1 MTARTALLVVSFD
14 SQLKWANSLR
24 IALEAVGF
32 ECRFIVPSDLRF
44 SISAEQLADFG
55 GSGGSGGASQD
66 SAVRIEYL
74 SWQELLAES
83 LTVDVVAL
91 VIQGSFVSRFC
102 HQLHDLVEQTG
113 ATAPVTIAGWVG
125 VIIHEITAGF
135 LDRFAVDLVAVNS
148 RSDLRTFGHVCAGL
162 DLPTDNLLLSG
173 LPLLS
178 EYRPAP
184 AGGPIR
190 TVLYADQPT
199 MPSALKDRLFV
210 YKQLIAYAERH
221 PDRTVVLKPR
231 HRPEEG
237 TIHRMKHHPEVVL
250 DGIPQPPNFVIDY
263 TPISER
269 LADLDLM
276 LALSS
281 TAALEAVGAGV
292 RTAFIADLGVREPLG
307 NHIFVDSGL
316 LRTFQQLTEDDIG
329 TPDPAWVD
337 DYFVK
342 HAEDAA
348 HPDDL
353 AAHLI
358 PAQKLAA
365 RVVELLQPG
374 TVRPSQAAQES
385 AYFQSQHR
393 LLEYREVIQLP
404 GTTGSTRWF
413 RPGKITY
420 RRVRR
425 GLARRVPAPVRALV
439 RGVAPRPARSGSML
453 AGSAGGWMA
462 PLKKPKKAPYDD
474 HRLHHELATSP
485 LFTAATTD
493 LLRAADKAGAS
504 DVTTRTIEL
513 ESLQVRLT
521 LREAESI
528 HAHGVVRL
536 TAEKIKASDA
546 PPPPGVAFVTV
557 VNDKYAPGLEALVLS
572 LIRQYPD
579 FAADV
584 VVFHDESLSPF
595 SIGRLNSLY
604 SHFRFLPRDTATYDV
619 GQIGDS
625 VNHRRV
631 GLLGYLSLEA
641 FTLDEYHRVIVI
653 DADTIVVNDIS
664 RLWTGDRIQVVAD
677 HGVLPFGLTAGSL
690 RRPVINSGMISL
702 PASEL
707 GSKAHAHALSVLP
720 KVLELVDPLLDNFA
734 DQKFWNLFL
743 ADRDVEFL
751 PVNYNTNKNLIDRY
765 QPDLLADVA
774 LLHMTGPK
782 PWYEYCDQD
791 LVTDDDRERL
801 RKVKAA
807 SKQTFALWNHTHL
820 SALTSVRRK
829 QFDADCGPDLEALR
843 GSAARPAVL
852 IGNGP
857 SLQRT
862 DLSVF
867 ADYQKL
873 TFNWF
878 VHHEDFDKI
887 APDHLVLAS
896 HMFFGGWHTSRP
908 TWPEGFLAALT
919 QHQHRPRIWTSYYFK
934 ALIEQTPE
942 LADYQVSYFLFEKP
956 LKAPLSRRGTVGM
969 DLTAPLVDAST
980 GVLTA
985 GVPIAVH
992 LGAQTLVLVGC
1003 DANYSSTA
1011 GSYFYADGKHT
1022 SRTTEATQLVGTWG
1036 AVGSGQYG
1044 YLRTAQD
1051 LAAEGRRLL
1060 DATVDGSLTVLDKVA
1075 LVDVPDLVVGWDS
1088 DSVADAGTSDAEAD
1102 ADRLMEDVVER
1113 EVVRSHG
1120 D

>member
-24 IALEAVGF
+24 LALEAVGF
-32 ECRFIVPSDLRF
+32 ECRFAVPNDLRF
-44 SISAEQLADFG
+44 AISAEQLADFG
-55 GSGGSGGASQD
+55 GPDGL
-66 SAVRIEYL
+66 RIEYL
-74 SWQELLAES
+74 PWSDLLAKS
-83 LTVDVVAL
+83 LKFDVVAL

-102 HQLHDLVEQTG
+102 HQLHDLVERTG
-113 ATAPVTIAGWVG
+113 AKAPVTVAGWVG

-148 RSDLRTFGHVCAGL
+148 RSDLRTFGHVSTGL

-184 AGGPIR
+184 TDGPIR

-199 MPSALKDRLFV
+199 MPATLKDRLFV
-210 YKQLIAYAERH
+210 YQQLIAYAERH

-231 HRPEEG
+231 HRVEEG
-237 TIHRMKHHPEVVL
+237 TIHRMKYHPEVVL
-250 DGIPQPPNFVIDY
+250 EGTVRPPNFVIEY

-292 RTAFIADLGVREPLG
+292 RTAFIADLGVREHLG

-316 LRTFQQLTEDDIG
+316 LRTFQQLIEDDIG
-329 TPDPAWVD
+329 TPDRAWVD
-337 DYFVK
+337 DYFIK

-348 HPDDL
+348 HPEDL
-353 AAHLI
+353 AAHLS

-365 RVVELLQPG
+365 RLVELLQPG
-374 TVRPSQAAQES
+374 AVRPSQAAQAS

-393 LLEYREVIQLP
+393 LAEYRELTPVAGPHERRPWFGP
-404 GTTGSTRWF
+404 GR
-413 RPGKITY
+413 ITY
-420 RRVRR
+420 RRLRR
-425 GLARRVPAPVRALV
+425 GLGRRVPAPVRALI
-439 RGVAPRPARSGSML
+439 RGPVPPPKPVVKASPPKPAPVARPRPVA
-453 AGSAGGWMA
+453 A
-462 PLKKPKKAPYDD
+462 LKKPKKPPYED

-485 LFTAATTD
+485 LFTAEGTD
-493 LLRAADKAGAS
+493 LLRAADEAGANEQS
-504 DVTTRTIEL
+504 TRTIEL
-513 ESLQVRLT
+513 QSLPVKLN

-536 TAEKIKASDA
+536 TAEKIRSSNA

-572 LIRQYPD
+572 LVRQYPD

-584 VVFHDESLSPF
+584 VVFHDESLSAF

-604 SHFRFLPRDTATYDV
+604 PHFRFLLRSPATYDV

-653 DADTIVVNDIS
+653 DADTIVVNDIR
-664 RLWTGDRIQVVAD
+664 RLWSGDRIQVVVD
-677 HGVLPFGLTAGSL
+677 HGVLPFGLVAGSL
-690 RRPVINSGMISL
+690 GRPVINSGMISL

-707 GSKAHAHALSVLP
+707 GPQAHARALSVLP
-720 KVLELVDPLLDNFA
+720 AVLDLVDPLLDSFA
-734 DQKFWNLFL
+734 DQKFWNLYL
-743 ADRDVEFL
+743 STVADRDIEFL

-782 PWYEYCDQD
+782 PWYDYSDQD
-791 LVTDDDRERL
+791 LITDDDRDRL

-807 SKQTFALWNHTHL
+807 SKQTFALWNHLHL
-820 SALTSVRRK
+820 SALTSARRR
-829 QFDADCGPDLEALR
+829 QFDADCGPDLAALR
-843 GSAARPAVL
+843 GSQARPAVL

-867 ADYQKL
+867 AGYQKL

-878 VHHEDFDKI
+878 VHHEDFDQI

-908 TWPEGFLAALT
+908 SWPEGFLAALT
-919 QHQHRPRIWTSYYFK
+919 QHRHRPRIWTSYYFK

-942 LADYQVSYFLFEKP
+942 LADYPVSYFLFEKP
-956 LKAPLSRRGTVGM
+956 LKAPLSRRGTVGL

-1011 GSYFYADGKHT
+1011 GSYFYPDGKHT
-1022 SRTTEATQLVGTWG
+1022 SRTTEASQLVGTWG

-1044 YLRTAQD
+1044 YLRTAQE
-1051 LAAEGRRLL
+1051 LAADRRRLL
-1060 DATVDGSLTVLDKVA
+1060 DATVDGSLTVLEKIA
-1075 LVDVPDLVVGWDS
+1075 LEDVSALAAERTIDLR
-1088 DSVADAGTSDAEAD
+1088 SV
-1102 ADRLMEDVVER
+1102 EDVVER

>member
-24 IALEAVGF
+24 IALEAAGVQ
-32 ECRFIVPSDLRF
+32 CRFVVPSDLRF

-55 GSGGSGGASQD
+55 GTD
-66 SAVRIEYL
+66 DLPIEYL
-74 SWQELLAES
+74 PWTDLLQEA

-102 HQLHDLVEQTG
+102 HQLHDLVAQTG
-113 ATAPVTIAGWVG
+113 AKPPVTIAGWVG

-148 RSDLRTFGHVCAGL
+148 RSDLRTFGQVCSGL
-162 DLPTDNLLLSG
+162 GLPTDGLLLSG

-178 EYRPAP
+178 DYRPAP
-184 AGGPIR
+184 VGGPIR

-199 MPSALKDRLFV
+199 MPSSHRDRLFI
-210 YKQLIAYAERH
+210 YQQLIAYAEQH

-231 HRPEEG
+231 HRIEEG

-250 DGIPQPPNFVIDY
+250 EGVVRPPNFVIDY

-269 LADLDLM
+269 LNDLDLM
-276 LALSS
+276 LVLSS
-281 TAALEAVGAGV
+281 TAGLEAVGAGV

-316 LRTFQQLTEDDIG
+316 LRTFQQLSDDDIG

-348 HPDDL
+348 HPEDL
-353 AAHLI
+353 VAHLT
-358 PAQKLAA
+358 PAQKLAE
-365 RVVELLQPG
+365 RVLELLEPG
-374 TVRPSQAAQES
+374 AVRPSKAAQES

-393 LLEYREVIQLP
+393 LLDYREATP
-404 GTTGSTRWF
+404 TAGAATNPARF
-413 RPGKITY
+413 KPNKITV
-420 RRVRR
+420 RRLRR
-425 GLARRVPAPVRALV
+425 GLARRVPAPVKALV
-439 RGVAPRPARSGSML
+439 RSVATRPGVASSPFFGAAARSL
-453 AGSAGGWMA
+453 A
-462 PLKKPKKAPYDD
+462 KPTKPAYED
-474 HRLHHELATSP
+474 HRLHHELATNP
-485 LFTAATTD
+485 LFTARTTD
-493 LLRAADKAGAS
+493 LLRARDQANAS
-504 DVTTRTIEL
+504 ELTDRTIEV
-513 ESLQVRLT
+513 ESLPVRLT

-528 HAHGVVRL
+528 HAHGVVRIS
-536 TAEKIKASDA
+536 AEKIKSSNEA
-546 PPPPGVAFVTV
+546 PPPGVAFVTV
-557 VNDKYAPGLEALVLS
+557 INDKYAPGLEALVLS
-572 LIRQYPD
+572 LIRQYPE
-579 FAADV
+579 FASDIV
-584 VVFHDESLSPF
+584 VYHDESLSDF
-595 SIGRLNSLY
+595 SMGRLRELY
-604 SHFRFLPRDTATYDV
+604 SHFRFEARDTETYDV
-619 GQIGDS
+619 GQIGQS
-625 VNHRRV
+625 VNHKRV

-641 FTLDEYHRVIVI
+641 FTLNEYHRVIVI
-653 DADTIVVNDIS
+653 DADTIVLNDIR
-664 RLWTGDRIQVVAD
+664 RLWTGDGIMVVAD
-677 HGVLPFGLTAGSL
+677 HGVLPFGLIAGSL
-690 RRPVINSGMISL
+690 GRPVINSGMISL

-707 GSKAHAHALSVLP
+707 GPEQHANALKVLP
-720 KVLELVDPLLDNFA
+720 TVLNLVDPLLDHFA
-734 DQKFWNLFL
+734 DQKFWNLYL

-751 PVNYNTNKNLIDRY
+751 PINYNTNKNLIDRY

-782 PWYEYCDQD
+782 PWYDYSDRD
-791 LVTDDDRERL
+791 LISDDDRERL
-801 RKVKAA
+801 SKVKAA

-820 SALTSVRRK
+820 SALTSARRRL
-829 QFDADCGPDLEALR
+829 FDADCGPELEAMR
-843 GSAARPAVL
+843 GTETRPAVL

-867 ADYQKL
+867 AGYQKL

-878 VHHEDFDKI
+878 VHHEDFDQI
-887 APDHLVLAS
+887 APDHLILAS

-908 TWPEGFLAALT
+908 SWPAGFLDALT
-919 QHQHRPRIWTSYYFK
+919 QHRHRPRIWTSYYFK

-956 LKAPLSRRGTVGM
+956 LKTPVSRRGSVGL
-969 DLTAPLVDAST
+969 DLTAPLVDANT

-985 GVPIAVH
+985 GVPIATH

-1003 DANYSSTA
+1003 DSNYTSTA

-1022 SRTTEATQLVGTWG
+1022 SRTTEASQLVGTWG
-1036 AVGSGQYG
+1036 AIGSGQYG
-1044 YLRTAQD
+1044 YQR
-1051 LAAEGRRLL
+1051 AAEELATKGRRLL
-1060 DATVDGSLTVLDKVA
+1060 DATVDGSLTVLEKIALTEVA
-1075 LVDVPDLVVGWDS
+1075 ALAEVRQIDLTAVE
-1088 DSVADAGTSDAEAD
+1088 AKAD
-1102 ADRLMEDVVER
+1102 ADQLIKDVVDR

>member
-24 IALEAVGF
+24 VALEEVGF
-32 ECRFIVPSDLRF
+32 ECRFIVPNDLRF
-44 SISAEQLADFG
+44 SISPEQLADFG
-55 GSGGSGGASQD
+55 ASGGGSGS
-66 SAVRIEYL
+66 VEIEYL
-74 SWQELLAES
+74 PWQELLEES

-91 VIQGSFVSRFC
+91 VIQGSFVARFC
-102 HQLHDLVEQTG
+102 HQLHDLVKQTG
-113 ATAPVTIAGWVG
+113 ALAPVTIAGWVG

-148 RSDLRTFGHVCAGL
+148 RSDLRTFGHVSAGL
-162 DLPTDNLLLSG
+162 GLPTENLLLSG

-184 AGGPIR
+184 VDGPIR

-199 MPSALKDRLFV
+199 MPSSHRDRLFV
-210 YKQLIAYAERH
+210 YEQLIAYAERH

-231 HRPEEG
+231 HRLEEG

-250 DGIPQPPNFVIDY
+250 EGIDLPSNLVIDY

-269 LADLDLM
+269 LNDLDLM
-276 LALSS
+276 LVLSS
-281 TAALEAVGAGV
+281 TAGLEAVGAGV

-316 LRTFQQLTEDDIG
+316 LRTFEQLLEDDIG

-337 DYFVK
+337 DYFIK

-348 HPDDL
+348 HPDDEVP
-353 AAHLI
+353 HLR
-358 PAQKLAA
+358 PAQKLAN
-365 RVVELLQPG
+365 RVLELLQPG
-374 TVRPSQAAQES
+374 VQRPSRAATET

-393 LLEYREVIQLP
+393 LFEAKQAAQGASRKITEAEVKKINRAVAAKNSPRLFAP
-404 GTTGSTRWF
+404 G
-413 RPGKITY
+413 PITY
-420 RRVRR
+420 RRLRR
-425 GLARRVPAPVRALV
+425 GLSRRVPVPLRALV
-439 RGVAPRPARSGSML
+439 RGVVSRPAPAQTRP
-453 AGSAGGWMA
+453 A
-462 PLKKPKKAPYDD
+462 PVAKPQKQPYDD
-474 HRLHHELATSP
+474 HRLNHELATSP
-485 LFTAATTD
+485 LFTSATTA
-493 LLRAADKAGAS
+493 LLRAIDEATES
-504 DVTTRTIEL
+504 EVTTRSIEL
-513 ESLQVRLT
+513 ESLPVKLT

-528 HAHGVVRL
+528 HANGIVRL
-536 TAEKIKASDA
+536 TAEKIKSSHV
-546 PPPPGVAFVTV
+546 PPPPGVAFATV

-579 FAADV
+579 FASDIV
-584 VVFHDESLSPF
+584 VYHDESLSPF
-595 SIGRLNSLY
+595 SIGRLNGLY
-604 SHFRFLPRDTATYDV
+604 SRFRFEARSTEAYDV
-619 GQIGDS
+619 GQIGES

-641 FTLDEYHRVIVI
+641 LTLDEYHRVIVI

-664 RLWTGDRIQVVAD
+664 RMWAGDQIMAVVD
-677 HGVLPFGLTAGSL
+677 HGVLPFGLVAGSL
-690 RRPVINSGMISL
+690 GRPVINSGMISL

-707 GSKAHAHALSVLP
+707 GPEAHAHALSVLP
-720 KVLELVDPLLDNFA
+720 TVINLVDPMLDHFA
-734 DQKFWNLFL
+734 DQKFWNLYL
-743 ADRDVEFL
+743 AKREVEFL
-751 PVNYNTNKNLIDRY
+751 PVNYNTNKILIDRY
-765 QPDLLADVA
+765 QPDMLADVA

-782 PWYEYCDQD
+782 PWYDYSDQD

-801 RKVKAA
+801 RRVKTA
-807 SKQTFALWNHTHL
+807 SRHTFALWNHTHL
-820 SALTSVRRK
+820 SALTSARR
-829 QFDADCGPDLEALR
+829 QLFETECGPDLAALS
-843 GSAARPAVL
+843 GSAKRPAVL

-867 ADYQKL
+867 AGYEKL

-878 VHHEDFDKI
+878 VHHEDFDEI

-908 TWPEGFLAALT
+908 TWPTGFLDALT
-919 QHQHRPRIWTSYYFK
+919 QHQHRPRIWTSFYFK
-934 ALIEQTPE
+934 DLIEQTPE
-942 LADYQVSYFLFEKP
+942 LAGYSVSYFLFEKP
-956 LKAPLSRRGTVGM
+956 LKVPLSRRGTVGL
-969 DLTAPLVDAST
+969 DLTAPLVDANT

-992 LGAQTLVLVGC
+992 LGAQTMVLVGC
-1003 DANYSSTA
+1003 DANYTSTA

-1022 SRTTEATQLVGTWG
+1022 SRTTESTQLVGTWG
-1036 AVGSGQYG
+1036 ELGSGQYG
-1044 YLRTAQD
+1044 YLRTAQE
-1051 LAAEGRRLL
+1051 LAAGGRKLL
-1060 DATVDGSLTVLDKVA
+1060 DATVGGSLTVLEKIA
-1075 LVDVPDLVVGWDS
+1075 LVDVPALAADSQSDLADS
-1088 DSVADAGTSDAEAD
+1088 LIEG
-1102 ADRLMEDVVER
+1102 VVER

>member
-24 IALEAVGF
+24 VALEAVGF
-32 ECRFIVPSDLRF
+32 ECRFVVPNDLRF

-55 GSGGSGGASQD
+55 D
-66 SAVRIEYL
+66 SEGLRIEYL
-74 SWQELLAES
+74 PWSELLS
-83 LTVDVVAL
+83 RSMTVDVVAL
-91 VIQGSFVSRFC
+91 VIQGSFVSKFC
-102 HQLHDLVEQTG
+102 HQLHDLAQRTG
-113 ATAPVTIAGWVG
+113 GTAPVTVAGWVG

-148 RSDLRTFGHVCAGL
+148 RSDLRTFTHVCAGL
-162 DLPTDNLLLSG
+162 GLPTDNLVLSG

-210 YKQLIAYAERH
+210 YQQLIAYAERH

-231 HRPEEG
+231 HRIEEG

-250 DGIPQPPNFVIDY
+250 DGISRPANFVIDY

-269 LADLDLM
+269 LTDLDLM

-316 LRTFQQLTEDDIG
+316 LRTFQQLAEDDIG
-329 TPDPAWVD
+329 TPNPAWVN

-348 HPDDL
+348 HPEVL
-353 AAHLI
+353 AAHLS

-374 TVRPSQAAQES
+374 VVRPSRAAVES

-393 LLEYREVIQLP
+393 LLEYREITP
-404 GTTGSTRWF
+404 SPAPTNGSRWF
-413 RPGKITY
+413 GPGKISY
-420 RRVRR
+420 RRLRR
-425 GLARRVPAPVRALV
+425 GLARRIPEPVRALV
-439 RGVAPRPARSGSML
+439 RGAPGPRPVPPPLPALDARPK
-453 AGSAGGWMA
+453 ASA
-462 PLKKPKKAPYDD
+462 KKPKKPPYDD
-474 HRLHHELATSP
+474 HRLHHELAVSP

-493 LLRAADKAGAS
+493 LLRAADEAGANDQTS
-504 DVTTRTIEL
+504 RTIEL
-513 ESLQVRLT
+513 ESLPVRLT

-536 TAEKIKASDA
+536 IAEKIESSDA

-572 LIRQYPD
+572 LIRQYPS
-579 FAADV
+579 FATDV
-584 VVFHDESLSPF
+584 VVFHDESLSAF
-595 SIGRLNSLY
+595 SIDRLNRLY
-604 SHFRFLPRDTATYDV
+604 PHFSFRPRSTQVYDV

-641 FTLDEYHRVIVI
+641 FTLDEYQRVIVI

-664 RLWTGDRIQVVAD
+664 RLWQGDRIQVVAD
-677 HGVLPFGLTAGSL
+677 HGVLPFGLVAGSL
-690 RRPVINSGMISL
+690 RRPVVNSGMISL

-707 GSKAHAHALSVLP
+707 GPKAHSRALSVLP
-720 KVLELVDPLLDNFA
+720 GVLDLVDPLLDHFA
-734 DQKFWNLFL
+734 DQKFWNLYL
-743 ADRDVEFL
+743 AQRDVEFL

-765 QPDLLADVA
+765 HPDLLADVA

-782 PWYEYCDQD
+782 PWYDYCDQD

-801 RKVKAA
+801 RKVKVA
-807 SKQTFALWNHTHL
+807 SKLTFALWNHLHL
-820 SALTSVRRK
+820 SALTAARRK
-829 QFDADCGPDLEALR
+829 QFDADCGPDLAALS
-843 GSAARPAVL
+843 GSSDRPAVL

-857 SLQRT
+857 SLQHT

-867 ADYQKL
+867 DGYQKL
-873 TFNWF
+873 VFNWF
-878 VHHEDFDKI
+878 VHHQDFDQI

-908 TWPEGFLAALT
+908 AWPAGFLEALT
-919 QHQHRPRIWTSYYFK
+919 QHRHRPRIWTSYYFK
-934 ALIEQTPE
+934 TLIDQTPE
-942 LADYQVSYFLFEKP
+942 LKDYPVSYFLFEKP
-956 LKAPLSRRGTVGM
+956 LKAPLSRRGTVGL
-969 DLTAPLVDAST
+969 DLRAPLVDAST

-985 GVPIAVH
+985 GVPIAVQ

-1003 DANYSSTA
+1003 DANYTSTA
-1011 GSYFYADGKHT
+1011 GSYFYADDKHT
-1022 SRTTEATQLVGTWG
+1022 SRTTESSQLVSTWG
-1036 AVGSGQYG
+1036 ELGAGQYG
-1044 YLRTAQD
+1044 YLRTAQE
-1051 LAAEGRRLL
+1051 LAAGGRRLL
-1060 DATVDGSLTVLDKVA
+1060 DATVGGSLTVLEKITLSEVSG
-1075 LVDVPDLVVGWDS
+1075 L
-1088 DSVADAGTSDAEAD
+1088 
-1102 ADRLMEDVVER
+1102 VER